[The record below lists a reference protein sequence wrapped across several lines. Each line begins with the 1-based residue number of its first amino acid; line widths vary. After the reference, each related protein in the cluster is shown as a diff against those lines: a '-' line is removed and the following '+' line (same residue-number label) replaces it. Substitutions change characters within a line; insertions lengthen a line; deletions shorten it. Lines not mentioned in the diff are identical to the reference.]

1 MKVRVRCFTGM
12 RRYAP
17 DGRGDFTLEMAE
29 GSPVGRLL
37 GHLKVPAGAGVFIA
51 VNGRRAAPDHV
62 LRDGDEVV
70 VFELMEGG

>member
-17 DGRGDFTLEMAE
+17 DGKGDFTLEMAE
-29 GSPVGRLL
+29 GAPVARLL
-37 GHLKVPAGAGVFIA
+37 GHLKVPADAGVFIA
-51 VNGRRAAPDHV
+51 VNGRRAGSDHV

-70 VFELMEGG
+70 MFEHMEGG